1 MNNSFST
8 MFASV
13 DVVEQVLQDFQDAW
27 RCGNPPPLKQFFDRL
42 RDESPQVQESV
53 QLLLVLQDQT
63 LRWQMWRRQREAMR
77 DTDACLESTTEP
89 SGRAPLLEDY
99 VRHCSVDGGL
109 DTLPAELIA
118 HEFRLRAECGDEPT
132 IEEYQQRFPRFGQT
146 LVTLLL
152 TTSSVADPQK
162 TVSKDDAPTVVETP
176 TLPRS
181 TPATPLET
189 TVPMTAEEQP
199 RRRKTDTQPNAN
211 FGQYEFL
218 NEIARGA
225 MGVVYR
231 ARHVTIDKI
240 VALKLILS
248 GQFASER
255 QVDQFLREAQ
265 NAGRLEHDNIVR
277 IYDAGKINDQYY
289 IAMAYIE
296 GQSLSDL
303 VRDKSLSAQ
312 RAAEITESVARALHF
327 AHVQPQPV
335 YHRDIK
341 PANVLLDQSGRAYVT
356 DFGIAKRVE
365 REGSTETGDD
375 DIAGTPSYMPPE
387 QTFGRDI
394 GPWSDVYST
403 GALLYH
409 LLTGKPPF
417 LGESLL
423 ETIRQVR
430 QVEPLPPSELNPKVD
445 PDLEAVCLKCLEKD
459 RTKRY
464 LSAESLADDLRR
476 FLNHEPTQARPISQ
490 LRRFAKWCHRNP
502 VIANMAAV
510 IVMMLAT
517 VAVTAV
523 FVAREQT
530 QLATIAR
537 DNEKLAKDNEQ
548 KEIAQRKIANEK
560 KLEAEE
566 KKKEADV
573 QRGIA
578 EVEKREADAQRKIA
592 NDKKLEAEE
601 KKREADIQ
609 RGVAEKEKKE
619 ADDQRK
625 KAQAARELAEQ
636 NLQKAIDTVNVI
648 LTKSAES
655 GLKDVPGMEE
665 FRKQVAQDAL
675 AQLEPILKANAN
687 QTEAMEARAKV
698 FVVQAKLFDL
708 TGQGDQAEKV
718 FEAAIREFNRLSE
731 SGAGSAKYSLEIMAA
746 YRQWGDSLAD
756 RAKVDQ
762 STADRPLD
770 STAEKLLDLALDK
783 YADALE
789 VAKKNPHLENR
800 LFEIELAR
808 TYQSRSNTLIY
819 LRRPQEAVKSLA
831 TAIDGLR
838 RVISKPGEGQ
848 VDAERR
854 LGNCLH
860 SLYAQDALLPKTKEI
875 GETEYRDW
883 LSKLNQAKGIHQQLH
898 QSHSGSAEI
907 QFDLART
914 CYSRARVLAG
924 LAKLT
929 NEDPLYVEAF
939 EELATAAGLLSHL
952 SSNFRFTP
960 TYEFHRIGAVHLQA
974 LILVERR
981 PTVAAA
987 LKFQEAERGIR
998 AFNQN
1003 FPAARQEN
1011 MRLRIG
1017 RANLE
1022 LRIDLM
1028 RTADVSV
1035 RQLAADWLKKDFRDL
1050 QNTSELELLVDL
1062 LRTPDVSVRQLTA
1075 GWLKESFRDLGNAS
1089 DPVVAREAR
1098 ALQPV
1103 TERIAAAVLAEQ
1115 RNDLQLWATEMKA
1128 TEFALLE
1135 YGTAVP
1141 DCTDFSERL
1150 RIKLCG
1156 ETLRI
1161 AGEFAQKGNLAA
1173 FTATREWL
1181 PNALKVLQ
1189 KSQNR
1194 EVSENA
1200 TEILKKLTSV
1210 LAGKP

>member
-1 MNNSFST
+1 MSNSFST
-8 MFASV
+8 MFASA
-13 DVVEQVLQDFQDAW
+13 DVVEQVLRDFQDAW
-27 RCGNPPPLKQFFDRL
+27 RCGNPPTLTQFFDRI
-42 RDESPQVQESV
+42 RDESPQVRESV

-63 LRWQMWRRQREAMR
+63 LRWQMWRRQCEALR
-77 DTDACLESTTEP
+77 DTDTSLESPTEP

-99 VRHCSVDGGL
+99 VRHCSIDGGL
-109 DTLPAELIA
+109 DTLPPELVA

-132 IEEYQQRFPRFGQT
+132 IVEYQQRFPRFSQT
-146 LVTLLL
+146 LPTLLL
-152 TTSSVADPQK
+152 TSSFIADPQK
-162 TVSKDDAPTVVETP
+162 TVSKDDAPTVVDSSTP
-176 TLPRS
+176 PNS
-181 TPATPLET
+181 SPATPLET
-189 TVPMTAEEQP
+189 TLPMSAEEQP
-199 RRRKTDTQPNAN
+199 RRRRTDTQQNAS

-248 GQFASER
+248 GQFASDR

-365 REGSTETGDD
+365 REGSAETGND
-375 DIAGTPSYMPPE
+375 DIVGTPSYMPPE

-464 LSAESLADDLRR
+464 VSAEHLADDLRR

-502 VIANMAAV
+502 VIARMAAV
-510 IVMMLAT
+510 IVMILAT

-523 FVAREQT
+523 FVARGQAE
-530 QLATIAR
+530 LRVDAEKAR
-537 DNEKLAKDNEQ
+537 DDANIERDKKEKARLAEENAKVEAQHAKVDAEKARDLAK
-548 KEIAQRKIANEK
+548 KERDK
-560 KLEAEE
+560 KEMARADAVNAEMAAIKARDDAKKERDDKERARAEAE
-566 KKKEADV
+566 KAKL
-573 QRGIA
+573 
-578 EVEKREADAQRKIA
+578 DA
-592 NDKKLEAEE
+592 
-601 KKREADIQ
+601 
-609 RGVAEKEKKE
+609 VS
-619 ADDQRK
+619 
-625 KAQAARELAEQ
+625 ARELAEQ

-648 LTKSAES
+648 LTRSAES

-687 QTEAMEARAKV
+687 QKEAMEARAKV

-708 TGQGDQAEKV
+708 TGRGDQAEKV
-718 FEAAIREFNRLSE
+718 FEAAISEFNRLSE
-731 SGAGSAKYSLEIMAA
+731 AGAGSAKHSLEIMAA
-746 YRQWGDSLAD
+746 YRQWGDSLTD

-770 STAEKLLDLALDK
+770 PTAEKLLTLALDK

-789 VAKKNPHLENR
+789 VAKKNLHLENR
-800 LFEIELAR
+800 LFEVELAR
-808 TYQSRSNTLIY
+808 IYQSRSNTLIY
-819 LRRPQEAVKSLA
+819 LRRPQEAVESL
-831 TAIDGLR
+831 TKAIDGLR
-838 RVISKPGEGQ
+838 RVVGQPGDAQ
-848 VDAERR
+848 VDSERR
-854 LGNCLH
+854 LGNCLR
-860 SLYAQDALLPKTKEI
+860 SLYSQDALLPKTKEI
-875 GETEYRDW
+875 GEKEYRDW

-898 QSHSGSAEI
+898 QSHSGSTEI

-929 NEDPLYVEAF
+929 MEDSLYVEAF
-939 EELATAAGLLSHL
+939 QELATAAGLLSHL

-974 LILVERR
+974 VILVARR
-981 PTVAAA
+981 QFVAAA

-998 AFNQN
+998 AFNQD
-1003 FPAARQEN
+1003 FPNARQEN
-1011 MRLRIG
+1011 LRLRIG
-1017 RANLE
+1017 SSNLE
-1022 LRIDLM
+1022 LLIDLL
-1028 RTADVSV
+1028 RTPDVSV
-1035 RQLAADWLKKDFRDL
+1035 KQLVADSLKKDFRDL
-1050 QNTSELELLVDL
+1050 RNTSELELLVDL

-1075 GWLKESFRDLGNAS
+1075 GWLKESFRDLRNAF
-1089 DPVVAREAR
+1089 DPAVAREAR

-1103 TERIAAAVLAEQ
+1103 TERFAAAVLAEQ
-1115 RNDLQLWATEMKA
+1115 RSDFQLWATELKA

-1141 DCTDFSERL
+1141 DQSDVSEYL
-1150 RIKLCG
+1150 RIRLCG
-1156 ETLRI
+1156 ETLKI
-1161 AGEFAQKGNLAA
+1161 AVEFAKKGNLAA

-1181 PNALKVLQ
+1181 PNALKILQ

-1200 TEILKKLTSV
+1200 TEILNTLTP
-1210 LAGKP
+1210 LPAGKP